1 LPDWKILNSFIEK
14 RLKLMNILQI
24 SKYFYP
30 AVSFGG
36 PVQSTYSLS
45 KYLVNRGHK
54 VVVYT
59 TDALD
64 ISSNAKIQQKQ
75 QIIDG
80 IEVHYFPNIAK
91 FYGVFISPSIIQA
104 LRKNLNNFDVA
115 HLHEYRTFQNFA
127 FYSVNKNR
135 IPYVLSCHGEYTYRK
150 ESWDWS
156 FLRRIYEAGFG
167 QKLVNNASKLHAL
180 SEFEVNQYLGA
191 GLRREKIEIIPNGVN
206 PQDFLDISLTSF
218 FRKTYAPNEE
228 KIVLYL
234 GRLHKEKGIDTLVRS
249 FAVLSK
255 RMENVRLVIAG
266 PDDGF
271 LSLLKRIVEE
281 LNLDDK
287 VIFTGSLNR
296 KQVLAA
302 YNFANVVVYASFHEG
317 FGIVPLEAGIM
328 GRPVIVSDVPAMDF
342 VKKGKFGLVVK
353 YGNVSQ
359 LSEALEKLLTDAEL
373 SKEMGENGKKFALE
387 HYSWAEV
394 GKRIEDIYSNISN

>member
-1 LPDWKILNSFIEK
+1 
-14 RLKLMNILQI
+14 MNILQI

-36 PVQSTYSLS
+36 PVISTYSLS
-45 KYLVNRGHK
+45 KYLVSRGHK

-59 TDALD
+59 TDASD
-64 ISSNAKIQQKQ
+64 ISSNAKIARKH

-80 IEVHYFPNIAK
+80 IEVYYFPNIAK
-91 FYGVFISPSIIQA
+91 IYDVFISPGIIQA
-104 LRKNLNNFDVA
+104 LRKNLKYFDVA

-127 FYSVNKNR
+127 FYNVNKNR
-135 IPYVLSCHGEYTYRK
+135 VPYVLSCHGEYTYRT

-156 FLRRIYEAGFG
+156 VLRRIYEAGFG

-180 SEFEVNQYLGA
+180 SEFEVNQYLASGI
-191 GLRREKIEIIPNGVN
+191 RREKIEIIPNGVN

-218 FRKTYAPNEE
+218 FRKTYGLNEE

-249 FAVLSK
+249 FALLSK
-255 RMENVRLVIAG
+255 KMEAVKLVIAG
-266 PDDGF
+266 PDDDF
-271 LSLLKRIVEE
+271 LSSLKGIVDE
-281 LNLDDK
+281 LNLIDK

-302 YNFANVVVYASFHEG
+302 YNCANVVVYASFHEG
-317 FGIVPLEAGIM
+317 FGIVPLEAAIM
-328 GRPVIVSDVPAMDF
+328 GRPVVVSDVPAMDF
-342 VKKGKFGLVVK
+342 VKKGNFGLIVK

-359 LSEALEKLLTDAEL
+359 LSEALERLLTNLEL
-373 SKEMGENGKKFALE
+373 SREMGENGKKFASE
-387 HYSWAEV
+387 HYSWAET
-394 GKRIEDIYSNISN
+394 GRRIEDIYHHSLN

>member
-1 LPDWKILNSFIEK
+1 
-14 RLKLMNILQI
+14 MNILQI

-36 PVQSTYSLS
+36 PVISTYSLS

-54 VVVYT
+54 VVVYA
-59 TDALD
+59 TDASD
-64 ISSNAKIQQKQ
+64 ISSNAKIEQKH

-80 IEVHYFPNIAK
+80 IEVYYFPNIAK
-91 FYGVFISPSIIQA
+91 LYGVFINPGIIQA
-104 LRKNLNNFDVA
+104 LRKNLDNFDVA

-135 IPYVLSCHGEYTYRK
+135 VPYVLSCHGEYTYRK

-167 QKLVNNASKLHAL
+167 QKLVKNASKLHAL
-180 SEFEVNQYLGA
+180 SEFEANQYLSA
-191 GLRREKIEIIPNGVN
+191 AIRREKIEIIPNGVN

-218 FRKTYAPNEE
+218 FRKTYSLNEE

-234 GRLHKEKGIDTLVRS
+234 GRLHREKGIDTLVRS
-249 FAVLSK
+249 FALLSK
-255 RMENVRLVIAG
+255 KMDDVKLVLAG

-271 LSLLKRIVEE
+271 LSSLKRIVDE
-281 LNLDDK
+281 LNLADK
-287 VIFTGSLNR
+287 VIFTGSLDR

-302 YNFANVVVYASFHEG
+302 YNCANVVVYASFHEG

-328 GRPVIVSDVPAMDF
+328 GRPVVVSDIPAMDF
-342 VKKGKFGLVVK
+342 VKRGKFGLVVK

-359 LSEALEKLLTDAEL
+359 LSEALERLLTNAEL
-373 SKEMGENGKKFALE
+373 SREMGENGQKFALE
-387 HYSWAEV
+387 HYSWAEM
-394 GKRIEDIYSNISN
+394 GRRIENIYRHILN

>member
-1 LPDWKILNSFIEK
+1 
-14 RLKLMNILQI
+14 MNILQI

-36 PVQSTYSLS
+36 PVQCTYNLS

-59 TDALD
+59 TDASD
-64 ISSNAKIQQKQ
+64 ISSNSKIQQKH

-80 IEVHYFPNIAK
+80 IEVYFFPNIAK
-91 FYGVFISPSIIQA
+91 LYGVFFSPGIIQA
-104 LRKNLNNFDVA
+104 LSKNINNFDVV

-191 GLRREKIEIIPNGVN
+191 GIKREAIEIIPNGVN
-206 PQDFLDISLTSF
+206 PQDFSDTSLTKF
-218 FRKTYAPNEE
+218 FRNTYNLTEE
-228 KIVLYL
+228 KIILYL
-234 GRLHKEKGIDTLVRS
+234 GRIHKEKGIDTLVRS
-249 FAVLSK
+249 FALLSK
-255 RMENVRLVIAG
+255 RIDNIKLVLAG

-271 LSLLKRIVEE
+271 LSSLKRIVDE
-281 LNLDDK
+281 LNLADK

-302 YNFANVVVYASFHEG
+302 YNCANIVVYASFHEG
-317 FGIVPLEAGIM
+317 FGIVPLEAAIM
-328 GRPVIVSDVPAMDF
+328 GKPVVVSDVPAMDF

-353 YGNVSQ
+353 YGNISQ
-359 LSEALEKLLTDAEL
+359 LSEALEILLTDAEL

-387 HYSWAEV
+387 HYSWVET
-394 GKRIEDIYSNISN
+394 GRKIEDVYRHILN